1 MRDEVDFLPV
11 NKHQSFLQIDT
22 INLGVWLGMPNAQ
35 NNKFYISLQYLK
47 KEISDKVFFFLHANK
62 HGSFP
67 QVDTMICREY
77 S

>member
-35 NNKFYISLQYLK
+35 NNKFLKKEYLK
-47 KEISDKVFFFLHANK
+47 KEISDKVFFFFACK
-62 HGSFP
+62 
-67 QVDTMICREY
+67 
-77 S
+77 